1 MGNNKSIAI
10 NIIVNDKGFSN
21 GIAKATNGLKGMQD
35 RIHLV
40 NREAE
45 TLKNIGY
52 GILGVFA
59 TGQLVSYGSELI
71 KIADQYS
78 NVNARLKL
86 VSDSSA
92 ELRNIQDELYK
103 ISQETGTDYANNA
116 GAYAKLALN
125 LDEVGVKSE
134 EILKINEL
142 VNKSL
147 LVNGSNTEMASA
159 FMLQFTQAMGSG
171 VLQGDEFRS
180 MMENNGY
187 FAAKLAK
194 ALDTDIDGLR
204 KMSKAGE
211 LTTDVL
217 RAAFPKMADEI
228 NAAFQKIPPTTE
240 RALTVLRNAFYKII
254 DDSNQ
259 AGKGT
264 NRIADA
270 IIELADTVDANRE
283 DIVNLFV
290 GIIENIPSVISSI
303 KSVASTINNL
313 VSTSSQL
320 SGMGGMELGIVGALL
335 FRGKVGA
342 AGIMA
347 TFFTLNNSL
356 EKYGLNIGTLK
367 TSSEGFAQSLQN
379 MYDGLSGKRDFNTGE
394 FTGGLEKMV
403 ADAKKSFG
411 EIKRSSSDTF
421 ADVAD
426 AAEQSGDK
434 SGKAYQE
441 VTKEIEGQ
449 YRAMA
454 DKVKG
459 ILDEISGR
467 ENSLAAELREMS
479 RAGMSEL
486 QAWQDLKAEADEYY
500 QAAQQAAQAGNFD
513 LAKQKADEAKAKY
526 KELNGAVEENGQV
539 VISQEQAKAAAM
551 DGVKRAGDLAVQSL
565 KGAAEETAKAAKV
578 LNDQTGGALA
588 KNLPEIAR
596 QFGEISGQAKGL
608 TESAAEFNK
617 AWSNAWD
624 RATLGGKE
632 AIAQLE
638 KELKEL
644 TKDRHIKIYVEEIE
658 KKAIGGVV
666 HRLARGG
673 KLPGYGGG
681 DRVKALL
688 EPGEFVIRKE
698 AVSKYGLGYL
708 QALNAMRLN
717 DLNTVRAR
725 IGGLITSATSS
736 SAGYQRFQQ
745 GGSVAA
751 NPPAETINVNLNFPV
766 QGRPVP
772 FKIGKEHVK
781 EFLRQMGEMHRR
793 SSS

>member
-1 MGNNKSIAI
+1 M
-10 NIIVNDKGFSN
+10 
-21 GIAKATNGLKGMQD
+21 
-35 RIHLV
+35 
-40 NREAE
+40 
-45 TLKNIGY
+45 
-52 GILGVFA
+52 
-59 TGQLVSYGSELI
+59 
-71 KIADQYS
+71 
-78 NVNARLKL
+78 
-86 VSDSSA
+86 
-92 ELRNIQDELYK
+92 
-103 ISQETGTDYANNA
+103 
-116 GAYAKLALN
+116 N

-159 FMLQFTQAMGSG
+159 FMMQFTQAMGSG

-194 ALDTDIDGLR
+194 ALDTDITGLR

-211 LTTDVL
+211 LTSDVL

-228 NAAFQKIPPTTE
+228 NAAFQKIPPTTD

-254 DDSNQ
+254 DDSNS

-264 NRIADA
+264 TTIAEA
-270 IIELADTVDANRE
+270 IIELANTVEQNRE
-283 DIVNLFV
+283 EIVSLFV
-290 GIIENIPSVISSI
+290 GVIQAIPSVVSGIKTVSGAISS
-303 KSVASTINNL
+303 L

-320 SGMGGMELGIVGALL
+320 GGPGALELGIIGALL
-335 FRGKVGA
+335 FNGRTGA
-342 AGIMA
+342 AGILTMLSL
-347 TFFTLNNSL
+347 LNNNLRS
-356 EKYGLNIGTLK
+356 YGLNIGNLK
-367 TSSEGFAQSLQN
+367 TSWDEYGKSVQN
-379 MYDGLSGKRDFNTGE
+379 INDVLSGKRDWNTGE
-394 FTGGLEKMV
+394 LKIDVSKMLAASHTAFAEVKKTAEK
-403 ADAKKSFG
+403 
-411 EIKRSSSDTF
+411 TF
-421 ADVAD
+421 DSVTD
-426 AAEQSGDK
+426 AADKSAGKQSNVTGKALDAMKKAYKDYADEVKRLQKDISDREQS
-434 SGKAYQE
+434 
-441 VTKEIEGQ
+441 
-449 YRAMA
+449 
-454 DKVKG
+454 
-459 ILDEISGR
+459 
-467 ENSLAAELREMS
+467 LAEELREMG
-479 RAGMSEL
+479 REGMSDHS
-486 QAWQDLKAEADEYY
+486 AWHDREQEAEEY
-500 QAAQQAAQAGNFD
+500 
-513 LAKQKADEAKAKY
+513 
-526 KELNGAVEENGQV
+526 
-539 VISQEQAKAAAM
+539 AAAA
-551 DGVKRAGDLAVQSL
+551 K
-565 KGAAEETAKAAKV
+565 KAAEEARMAFAAGDAVGGKSKAEEAVSLYDKAKDAAAD
-578 LNDQTGGALA
+578 LNREIKNGDQVEISQAENRKYALA
-588 KNLPEIAR
+588 MMEEYGRGAIAVQEELQKSLTKTAEELDKQSGGQLSKELPEIAK
-596 QFGEISGQAKGL
+596 QFGEISGQAKDL

-644 TKDRHIKIYVEEIE
+644 TKDRHINIYVEEIE

-698 AVSKYGLGYL
+698 AVSKYGLAYL

-717 DLNTVRAR
+717 DPNTVRAR

-745 GGSVAA
+745 GGPVPA
-751 NPPAETINVNLNFPV
+751 NAPAETINVNLNFPG

-772 FKIGKEHVK
+772 FKIEKEHVK